1 MLTGAV
7 SLFVVS
13 LVKGEFNGFD
23 LANVSARSWWG
34 LLYLITFGSLVG
46 FVAYGWLLHNAPISL
61 TSTYAYVNPVVA
73 VFLGWLLANEDLNA
87 RIAIASAI
95 IIGSVILINTARQRR
110 VRVKSDSLQAV
121 TDADD

>member
-1 MLTGAV
+1 
-7 SLFVVS
+7 
-13 LVKGEFNGFD
+13 
-23 LANVSARSWWG
+23 
-34 LLYLITFGSLVG
+34 
-46 FVAYGWLLHNAPISL
+46 
-61 TSTYAYVNPVVA
+61 VVA